1 MPRTRSGELTAE
13 DLTDLVASLASG
25 RRRTLWLRE
34 PLISLGLPAGASARV
49 VSVHGT
55 TVTVRPKGVD
65 DDVPFEAREL
75 AGSRAAAMAPPP
87 RAPRAPRVRNHSVPT
102 PAASVGDE
110 PAAPVGGEPEPTRRP
125 APRSR
130 RTASVT
136 VLLSG
141 TPDGGWSVE
150 HAVGGRRSSRPAA
163 VSAESVARA
172 VQALGHAATSEAVDA
187 VLEHA
192 RVAAQAQVAELSAR
206 LERAREELEALG
218 G

>member
-1 MPRTRSGELTAE
+1 MARTRSGELTAE
-13 DLTDLVASLASG
+13 ALTDLVASLASG

-34 PLISLGLPAGASARV
+34 PLTSLGLPAGASARV
-49 VSVHGT
+49 VAVQGT

-75 AGSRAAAMAPPP
+75 AGSRAAATAPPPRPP
-87 RAPRAPRVRNHSVPT
+87 RAPRAPRARNHSVPAPASPVVDAPKPARP
-102 PAASVGDE
+102 PAA
-110 PAAPVGGEPEPTRRP
+110 
-125 APRSR
+125 RSR

-141 TPDGGWSVE
+141 TPDGGWFVE
-150 HAVGGRRSSRPAA
+150 HAVGGGRSSRPAA

-172 VQALGHAATSEAVDA
+172 VQSLGHPATSEAVDT

-192 RVAAQAQVAELSAR
+192 RGVAQAQVAELSAR
-206 LERAREELEALG
+206 LEQARVELAALG

>member
-1 MPRTRSGELTAE
+1 MARTRSGELTAE

-34 PLISLGLPAGASARV
+34 PVTSLGLPAGASARV
-49 VSVHGT
+49 VSVAGT

-75 AGSRAAAMAPPP
+75 AGSRAAATAPPP
-87 RAPRAPRVRNHSVPT
+87 RAPRVPRAPRARNHSV
-102 PAASVGDE
+102 AA
-110 PAAPVGGEPEPTRRP
+110 PAAPVVDEPKPTRRP

-172 VQALGHAATSEAVDA
+172 VQALGHPATSEAVDA

-192 RVAAQAQVAELSAR
+192 RGAAQAQIAALSAR
-206 LERAREELEALG
+206 LEQARAELEALG